1 MEVTAPPLE
10 TSGGA
15 NWRSDA
21 GDPLRRLHSL
31 LFGTELALKR
41 GEAGTAC
48 TLSLCFLGFLDSQ
61 TGDESV
67 NQKDS
72 AFVKPIRTE
81 AASKLATANRL
92 LASDSDRCS
101 L

>member
-1 MEVTAPPLE
+1 MESTAPPLE

-15 NWRSDA
+15 NWRSEA
-21 GDPLRRLHSL
+21 GDRLRRVHSL
-31 LFGTELALKR
+31 LFGTELALER
-41 GEAGTAC
+41 GEAATAR
-48 TLSLCFLGFLDSQ
+48 TFSLRLLGFLDSQ
-61 TGDESV
+61 TGDESA
-67 NQKDS
+67 NRADS

-92 LASDSDRCS
+92 LAPDSDRCF